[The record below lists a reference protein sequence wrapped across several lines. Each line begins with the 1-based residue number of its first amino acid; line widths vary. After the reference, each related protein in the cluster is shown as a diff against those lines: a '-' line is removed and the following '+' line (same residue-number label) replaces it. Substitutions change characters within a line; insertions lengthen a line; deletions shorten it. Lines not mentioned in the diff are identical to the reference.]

1 MSEETKEAKNEKKE
15 AKVEVKPASKK
26 VSKEEVRF
34 DSYSIIKYP
43 LSTEKSLR
51 LMESE
56 NKLIF
61 VVSKKANKWEIKKA
75 IEDVFKVKV
84 EKVNTLI
91 TPGGEKR
98 AYVRFAM
105 DTPAIDIAT
114 NMGLM

>member
-1 MSEETKEAKNEKKE
+1 MNQEKKSGKGIE
-15 AKVEVKPASKK
+15 LKKEDKKVITSDKTFPLREKVES
-26 VSKEEVRF
+26 F
-34 DSYSIIKYP
+34 DIIKYP

-61 VVSKKANKWEIKKA
+61 VVLKSANKPEIKKA
-75 IEDVFKVKV
+75 IEEIFKVKV
-84 EKVNTLI
+84 IKVNTAI
-91 TPGGEKR
+91 AQDGNKR
-98 AYVRFAM
+98 AYVKFAM